1 MDTDLHGAGD
11 DGREA
16 GWPAEGDAL
25 GDLVVALQHLLEAV
39 AGRVVLPEGEHLLVR
54 RLRVPEP
61 VRRDE
66 VILVKRLQRLSQDGD
81 HLLVRVVHLVT

>member
-1 MDTDLHGAGD
+1 MDADLHGAGD
-11 DGREA
+11 DGCEA
-16 GWPAEGDAL
+16 GGSAESNAL

-39 AGRVVLPEGEHLLVR
+39 TGRVILHDGKHLLVR

-81 HLLVRVVHLVT
+81 HLLVWVVHLVT